1 MSPSPPSFRRSP
13 LQTLSRQK
21 FWAPDRL
28 KRRGRLLACST
39 VDRFACRPQDGSHG
53 GSSSRSTDDCQ
64 QRRGS
69 DRRRRGR
76 LRYAVSVVWQF
87 GSNGSFRSTRAEAM
101 VRRFLKI
108 EEFHARPRVVSE
120 SGTEKHTIYCANV
133 LDEVEHVAS
142 LFHSFEDIWKQ
153 CGKASSS

>member
-1 MSPSPPSFRRSP
+1 MTPAGLGAMGASPPSFRRALRKLWAP
-13 LQTLSRQK
+13 RK
-21 FWAPDRL
+21 VWAPDRP

-87 GSNGSFRSTRAEAM
+87 GSNEAM
-101 VRRFLKI
+101 VHRFLKI
-108 EEFHARPRVVSE
+108 EEFHVRPRVTTN
-120 SGTEKHTIYCANV
+120 G
-133 LDEVEHVAS
+133 L
-142 LFHSFEDIWKQ
+142 
-153 CGKASSS
+153 SSRVCCE